1 MSAKTNGN
9 KRVIRFGDFIEA
21 AYRAAGSRRAKEL
34 VRLAIDACL
43 VVFRSRQRIV
53 ITED

>member
-34 VRLAIDACL
+34 VRLALTHAWWCFEAGSVL
-43 VVFRSRQRIV
+43 
-53 ITED
+53 